1 MRGAAP
7 GTRETDL
14 LRPGTLI
21 ERVHAIFLT
30 GGSAFGL
37 NVAEGI
43 MRYLEVEGIG
53 FPTPAGVVPIVPG
66 AVIYDLPMGIRDR
79 RPTRDFGLDA
89 ARGKPQKRRLNPAAS
104 AREPARPL
112 QRRSARII
120 PSRAAWARLPGCC
133 LTVTE
138 SGQ

>member
-1 MRGAAP
+1 MNENRTITSVPGVRLGHVTDTEAATGTTVLLFPDYGAIGGVEVRGAAP

-14 LRPGTLI
+14 LRPGTLV

-66 AVIYDLPMGIRDR
+66 
-79 RPTRDFGLDA
+79 
-89 ARGKPQKRRLNPAAS
+89 RGHLRSPNGHPGS
-104 AREPARPL
+104 ARHP
-112 QRRSARII
+112 
-120 PSRAAWARLPGCC
+120 
-133 LTVTE
+133 
-138 SGQ
+138 